1 MAGRLA
7 PYDVSVYSTNHEDF
21 MAATEHRLQ
30 PSVGPC
36 EICQDGQRA
45 MNNAEKLRTLPPVS
59 GKQSDR
65 DLQP

>member
-1 MAGRLA
+1 
-7 PYDVSVYSTNHEDF
+7 
-21 MAATEHRLQ
+21 MAATEDRLQ